1 MRFLLLAILCTLSLS
16 AVSHAQFNPVV
27 VTQDPPDDHIWV
39 VKKSPMASG
48 RNVWIVI
55 AEQEPVTWWERYG
68 DDVVKVS
75 TGAGGV
81 TLLGILK
88 LLTDRILARRSSG

>member
-1 MRFLLLAILCTLSLS
+1 MQA
-16 AVSHAQFNPVV
+16 
-27 VTQDPPDDHIWV
+27 
-39 VKKSPMASG
+39 G

-55 AEQEPVTWWERYG
+55 AEPAPTTWWERNG
-68 DDVVKVS
+68 DDLVKVS

-88 LLTDRILARRSSG
+88 WLVGRLLARKSGVET